1 MANLAIKNLFHDK
14 VRLVVTLVGI
24 IFSVVLS
31 SVQLGLFVGF
41 QRATSDILLNSKAD
55 IWITSQN
62 VTHAENGVAFS
73 EKKLYQALKTE
84 GVERAE
90 KQIVQFRSWKKPDG
104 AETGILMVG
113 SNLEGGMGGPWNI
126 VAGNIEDLRQPDAV
140 MVEELYKEK
149 LGVTHIGQIAEIN
162 GFRARVVGFTRGIR
176 SFTTS
181 PPVFTTFKN
190 AQNYFQLK
198 EDQTLFLVVKV
209 KEGFTVEQV
218 KENLKTNLA
227 EVDVHTRLEWTN
239 KQRNYWMFGTGAG
252 ITVLIAAFLGLLVGV
267 VVVAQTI
274 YSATVDHLKEYGT
287 LKAMGAS
294 NFYLYRV
301 IIAQALMSGLMGYAV
316 GMSIA
321 LFVSYRSLQG
331 TTAIILPWEL
341 VGALFIIT
349 IGMCVIA
356 SMVSINKVTRLDP
369 AMVFKG

>member
-1 MANLAIKNLFHDK
+1 MASLAIKNLFYDK
-14 VRLVVTLVGI
+14 IRLTVTLVGI

-55 IWITSQN
+55 LWITSKN
-62 VTHAENGVAFS
+62 VTHAEDGVAFP
-73 EKKLYQALKTE
+73 EQKLYQARAAT

-90 KQIVQFRSWKKPDG
+90 KQIVQFAGWKKPDG
-104 AETGILMVG
+104 AETGILLVG
-113 SNLEGGMGGPWNI
+113 FNLDGGMGGPWNI
-126 VAGNIEDLRQPDAV
+126 VAGSADDLRQPDAV
-140 MVEELYKEK
+140 MVEELYKAK
-149 LGVTHIGQIAEIN
+149 LGVTHVGQTAEIN
-162 GFRARVVGFTRGIR
+162 GFRVRVVGFTRGIR

-181 PPVFTTFKN
+181 PPVFTSFKN
-190 AQNYFQLK
+190 AQNFYRLR
-198 EDQTLFLVVKV
+198 EDQTLYLVVKA
-209 KEGFTVEQV
+209 KEDFTIEQV
-218 KENLKTNLA
+218 KENLRAKLA
-227 EVDVHTRLEWTN
+227 DVDVYTRAEWTD

-274 YSATVDHLKEYGT
+274 YSATVDHIREYGT

-301 IIAQALMSGLMGYAV
+301 IITQAFLSGLMGYAI
-316 GMSIA
+316 GMSAA
-321 LFVSYRSLQG
+321 LFVSNRSLQG

-341 VGALFIIT
+341 IAGLFVIT
-349 IGMCVIA
+349 LGMCVLA
-356 SMVSINKVTRLDP
+356 SVISINKVTRIDP